1 MSNIYIQEPATYGKV
16 LLETSVGD
24 IDIELWSKEAPKACR
39 NFVQLCLEG
48 YYDKTIFHRVVPD
61 FIVQGGDPTGT
72 GQGGE
77 SVYGKP
83 FKDEFHSRL
92 RFVRRG
98 LVAMANAGPNDNGSQ
113 FFFTMA
119 STPELQNK
127 HTIFGKVTGDTVFNI
142 LRLQECEIGAN
153 ERPLYPH
160 KILKTKVLS
169 NPFDDII
176 PRWTSKNKNE
186 EEKKVKSKSRAT
198 KNFKL
203 LSFGEE
209 AQEDEEETN
218 IVTKDMRGKS
228 KSSHDL
234 ANDPRLSSVPAL
246 EVDHGKQD
254 NTGQKRKEL
263 EGDVSSGEEEQNQEP
278 MEAEKEDM
286 MEQVQK
292 KLKKNVEN
300 MPSSNKSEEEEKEE
314 PKQKTSRRDELREE
328 AEKLKREIRDSKK
341 RAKQTTKDIK
351 EEEVKYESTPKNDAL
366 AEYQKETQKYK
377 DMRNQQAKKGPEREE
392 MTLNL
397 LAKFQAKLHAAKS
410 LVEEEKAETKDG
422 EEEEDD
428 GDLSWMRH
436 KLTFEE
442 HNKKVID
449 ANINDLDRYEIYD
462 PRNPLTKRRREASK
476 QSMKDKR

>member
-1 MSNIYIQEPATYGKV
+1 MSNIYIQEPATHGKV

-77 SVYGKP
+77 SIYGKP

-113 FFFTMA
+113 FFFTMG

-142 LRLQECEIGAN
+142 LRLQECEIDAN

-169 NPFDDII
+169 NPFDDIV
-176 PRWTSKNKNE
+176 PRPKNKNE
-186 EEKKVKSKSRAT
+186 EEKKVKSKSKAT

-246 EVDHGKQD
+246 EVNQGKED
-254 NTGQKRKEL
+254 NTGQTRKEL
-263 EGDVSSGEEEQNQEP
+263 EGDVSSGEEEQNEEP
-278 MEAEKEDM
+278 MEVDKEVM
-286 MEQVQK
+286 MENVQK

-300 MPSSNKSEEEEKEE
+300 IPSSNKSEDEEKEE
-314 PKQKTSRRDELREE
+314 PKPKISRRDELREE
-328 AEKLKREIRDSKK
+328 AEKLKREIIDSKK
-341 RAKQTTKDIK
+341 RKKQTTIINKQ
-351 EEEVKYESTPKNDAL
+351 EEVKQESTPKNDAL

-377 DMRNQQAKKGPEREE
+377 DMRKLQLKKGPEREE
-392 MTLNL
+392 MTLNI

-410 LVEEEKAETKDG
+410 MVEEEKTETKDG
-422 EEEEDD
+422 EEEEEDD
-428 GDLSWMRH
+428 SDMSWMSH
-436 KLTFEE
+436 KLIFDE

-449 ANINDLDRYEIYD
+449 ANIQDLDRYEIYD

-476 QSMKDKR
+476 QIMKDKR